1 MSWEKWVEQSHHEY
15 QRSSE
20 GPVRVWPSFGGHRDW
35 KFAPALGH
43 CKTKVLS
50 GRGLVT
56 RTQFSHLKNGPN
68 ISIHV
73 QNPSGKKGFEP
84 LGVKQIW
91 VKIPALP
98 LHGWGL
104 AANEILYLL

>member
-1 MSWEKWVEQSHHEY
+1 M
-15 QRSSE
+15 
-20 GPVRVWPSFGGHRDW
+20 
-35 KFAPALGH
+35 
-43 CKTKVLS
+43 KVLS

-68 ISIHV
+68 TLIHF
-73 QNPSGKKGFEP
+73 QNPSGKMGFEP

-104 AANEILYLL
+104 SANEILYLLGALVPSGGK